1 MPDDNE
7 ILDLSI
13 TPASIDSGAFNPYT
27 RYATTDESLSEHMD
41 VWNVEF
47 VAPSHPVMNRP
58 AVMDPFGASD
68 VDWAEREQELIAY
81 MNMNHG
87 LGLAAPQIGS
97 GYRMFVMKHEHL
109 GDIGIYNPEIVS
121 VTDDEVMWQEGCLS
135 FPLLYLG
142 IKRPA
147 GITVRYTKA
156 DGQTRIEVRMDG
168 RDARVFLH
176 EYDHL
181 EGKLFLD
188 TVSLLKINRAKEQ
201 RAKLLK
207 KFKKAQKRRS

>member
-1 MPDDNE
+1 MSKEDM
-7 ILDLSI
+7 LDLSVTAAQI
-13 TPASIDSGAFNPYT
+13 NTGEFNPYDK
-27 RYATTDESLSEHMD
+27 YVSTDTDLAEHVD
-41 VWNVEF
+41 YWNVEF
-47 VAPSHPVMNRP
+47 VQPSHPVMNR
-58 AVMDPFGASD
+58 AAKVDPFSATD
-68 VDWAEREQELIAY
+68 VDWREREQELIAY

-97 GYRMFVMKHEHL
+97 SYRMFVMKHEHMGDL
-109 GDIGIYNPEIVS
+109 GVYNPEIVEYS
-121 VTDDEVMWQEGCLS
+121 DTEVLWQEGCLS

-142 IKRPA
+142 IKRPEE
-147 GITVRYTKA
+147 ITVRYTKP
-156 DGQTRIEVRMDG
+156 DGETRIEVRMDG

-201 RAKLLK
+201 RKKLLK
-207 KFKKAQKRRS
+207 KFNRAQKQNL

>member
-1 MPDDNE
+1 
-7 ILDLSI
+7 
-13 TPASIDSGAFNPYT
+13 
-27 RYATTDESLSEHMD
+27 
-41 VWNVEF
+41 
-47 VAPSHPVMNRP
+47 
-58 AVMDPFGASD
+58 
-68 VDWAEREQELIAY
+68 
-81 MNMNHG
+81 
-87 LGLAAPQIGS
+87 
-97 GYRMFVMKHEHL
+97 
-109 GDIGIYNPEIVS
+109 
-121 VTDDEVMWQEGCLS
+121 
-135 FPLLYLG
+135 LLYLG

>member
-1 MPDDNE
+1 M
-7 ILDLSI
+7 LDLSVTAAQI
-13 TPASIDSGAFNPYT
+13 NTGEFNPYDK
-27 RYATTDESLSEHMD
+27 YVSTDTDLAEHVD
-41 VWNVEF
+41 YWDVEF
-47 VAPSHPVMNRP
+47 VQPSHPVMNR
-58 AVMDPFGASD
+58 AARVDPFSAKD
-68 VDWAEREQELIAY
+68 VDWREREQDLIAY

-97 GYRMFVMKHEHL
+97 SYRMFVMKHEHL

-121 VTDDEVMWQEGCLS
+121 VTDDEVTWQEGCLS

-142 IKRPA
+142 VKRPS

-156 DGQTRIEVRMDG
+156 DGDTRIEVRMDG

-181 EGKLFLD
+181 QGIEFTSRVSKLKLD
-188 TVSLLKINRAKEQ
+188 MAK
-201 RAKLLK
+201 
-207 KFKKAQKRRS
+207 KKANKRIKKNG

>member
-1 MPDDNE
+1 MSKEDM
-7 ILDLSI
+7 LDLSVTAAQI
-13 TPASIDSGAFNPYT
+13 NTGEFTPYDKYVS
-27 RYATTDESLSEHMD
+27 TDTDLAEHVD
-41 VWNVEF
+41 YRNVEF
-47 VAPSHPVMNRP
+47 VQPSHPVMNR
-58 AVMDPFGASD
+58 AARVDPFSASD
-68 VDWAEREQELIAY
+68 ANWSEREQDLIAY

-97 GYRMFVMKHEHL
+97 SYRMFVMKHEHL

-121 VTDDEVMWQEGCLS
+121 ITDDEVTWQEGCLS

-142 IKRPA
+142 VKRPS

-156 DGQTRIEVRMDG
+156 DGETRIEVRMDG

-188 TVSLLKINRAKEQ
+188 SVSLLKINRAKEQ
-201 RAKLLK
+201 RKKLLK
-207 KFKKAQKRRS
+207 KFNRAQKYNS